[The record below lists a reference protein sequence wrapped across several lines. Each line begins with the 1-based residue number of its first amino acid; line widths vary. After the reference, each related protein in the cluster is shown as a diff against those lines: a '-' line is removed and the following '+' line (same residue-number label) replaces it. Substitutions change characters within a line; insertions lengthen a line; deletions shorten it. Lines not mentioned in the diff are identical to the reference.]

1 MTIAYSINC
10 LKLILPIKS
19 RIKKERINKKIK
31 MKLHQNI
38 TNNYKFKKVKKYK
51 INKINKYKK
60 QVILITDYKHNF
72 WKELSLILTK
82 MKTNWNKKSKEN
94 NII

>member
-19 RIKKERINKKIK
+19 RINKKIK

-72 WKELSLILTK
+72 
-82 MKTNWNKKSKEN
+82 
-94 NII
+94 